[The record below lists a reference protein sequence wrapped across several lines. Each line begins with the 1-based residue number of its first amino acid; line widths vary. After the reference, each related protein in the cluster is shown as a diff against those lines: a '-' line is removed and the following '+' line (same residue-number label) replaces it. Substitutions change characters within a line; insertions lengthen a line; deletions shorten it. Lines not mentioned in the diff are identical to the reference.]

1 MSDSDPIPVVE
12 ETTPPVLSYANLRGQ
27 QPSDSRFVCE
37 VLPDGVRL
45 TEEPLPNA
53 GRVDRWFG
61 LVILAMA
68 VPLAIFLMSVVLQES
83 HRQSTDWARALAI
96 PLILITGGAGLF
108 FQGRVRQTQGVS
120 LQVGGGCLAA
130 STPDLFN
137 RHRSWK
143 ITEDLKVGVN
153 STPGFVQ
160 QRNRF
165 GLLSTVVVRPSRF
178 AKSPILQNRPKDE
191 CEWVVRELKQGIERS
206 VAANKT
212 RGVPIVE
219 T

>member
-1 MSDSDPIPVVE
+1 VSDSDPIPVVE

-96 PLILITGGAGLF
+96 PLILITGGANAGSFAASRRRLPRCF
-108 FQGRVRQTQGVS
+108 NSRS
-120 LQVGGGCLAA
+120 LQPPSLME
-130 STPDLFN
+130 N
-137 RHRSWK
+137 HRRS
-143 ITEDLKVGVN
+143 
-153 STPGFVQ
+153 
-160 QRNRF
+160 
-165 GLLSTVVVRPSRF
+165 
-178 AKSPILQNRPKDE
+178 KS
-191 CEWVVRELKQGIERS
+191 GS
-206 VAANKT
+206 
-212 RGVPIVE
+212 
-219 T
+219 